1 MRRVRDAANA
11 WGSDYFRPK
20 IDANKD
26 FDEAME
32 ENRKWIQQ
40 VMAEGRIIWDIGQD
54 KKRPKRSPF
63 YDMEKKLTERYPLR
77 LPKYWPS
84 YGEF

>member
-1 MRRVRDAANA
+1 MHG
-11 WGSDYFRPK
+11 GSDYFRPK

-40 VMAEGRIIWDIGQD
+40 VMAEGRIIWDISRD
-54 KKRPKRSPF
+54 KNRGKP
-63 YDMEKKLTERYPLR
+63 
-77 LPKYWPS
+77 WP
-84 YGEF
+84 